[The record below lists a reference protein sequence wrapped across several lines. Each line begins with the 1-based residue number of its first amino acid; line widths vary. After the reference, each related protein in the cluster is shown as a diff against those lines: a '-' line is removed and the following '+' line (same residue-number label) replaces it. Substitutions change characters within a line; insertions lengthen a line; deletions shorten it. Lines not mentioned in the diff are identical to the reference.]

1 MPLGPGL
8 LRLSDGSYRKPLSA
22 DFQIRCMGPLAH
34 WQVTCRF
41 DLSNLPGGHERA
53 LLLYPLPPQASLSVC
68 RVSQESTLGAEPEVR
83 AIDELPADSLPPSPS
98 KTMLETFGGETLPI
112 LSLALDPY
120 LAAYEPGRP
129 LELQLTFSN
138 GLPTVDGRIHLPIPG
153 RVAEALVASGPST
166 VITFQVELED
176 ADELVD
182 EPTGNIELR
191 QRKEGEI
198 LHLEGRTEEATSDL
212 EITFRPGRTEMPVTR
227 LRRGDSHFLFSIF
240 PPTSIPASPQR
251 RDLVFAVDASE
262 NVLDGL
268 FETIREDM
276 CGILRALDDND
287 RFALVT
293 YGRDIDGYM
302 GGDLC
307 DVSQV
312 EEACQW
318 LQNVE
323 PKGRAD
329 VQPLLASIQSLPSEP
344 ERQLCIFLL
353 AAGHVGNEPAILKS
367 LDFDQSDRRYYAVG
381 LGPAVQQAFLRRL
394 ALLTRGRC
402 EVAPDGNC
410 AEALKRLLGQTRAL
424 LAEVTFEGQEGN
436 DAEVDMSSLVPSR
449 MTSLTAEGPVH
460 CMGIGTPDSL
470 RFRSKDETGV
480 FFAGTVNARNTSSP
494 ALEGVWAG
502 LRVRE
507 MIDSVRLSAGAKRKQ
522 LRAEAAALASQHG
535 ILVEDTVL
543 VLESEGG
550 LDVQL
555 SVLPYRWR
563 KVAQQVAK
571 ADEEVAAPAFD
582 WRKGLKARDGLFKGG
597 RMPGAE
603 GDGEGVRHG
612 LRSRAGGAELPGK
625 PSAKAGKP
633 MLDRYSMSA
642 SPSSMEE
649 QVADSDEEIV
659 NEVFPSNELESE
671 AQEQSPG
678 DSQDTP
684 APAGVAQDSME
695 EPPPT
700 TLGAEDPVAETEA
713 NAVDEPVVSLVE
725 SSQPE
730 SEAPVAPV
738 GVEAVAEVADKERP
752 TAQSAPAVAVA
763 IPILGTP
770 IVSFT
775 RDPISEAKVRMESY
789 LEQTESAESR
799 FALAA
804 LAGMPSDV
812 AAGGSELPRILA
824 QTVGH
829 LEKRGYYSAAVSILG
844 MMLRDYPS
852 LEATKKM
859 ESLLVAWAVSL
870 TDDQLPEALHI
881 LGLGGRICPGSESLA
896 ETSRKL
902 HERWSTVAEE
912 RRQLPAVSNWT
923 SMNPPEQPIPS
934 PAQVELLELRQKQET
949 LTAEV
954 ASLRVSLEEK
964 LSALPQLFERLLE
977 SRPVIVAPLAAQS
990 SAAGSDVSDPRPGE
1004 EIALA
1009 DPSVPE
1015 PPPLPDLRLPES
1027 VAEEALLPSLAEP
1040 TGDFTEALV
1049 PVELEPV
1056 SIIPDLV
1063 VGTLS
1068 ALEPAPVASLVQAK
1082 PIEAEP
1088 EEELEEEEGSGEGLN
1103 LTKDE
1108 LLELL
1113 QAEPKDESGHRAVK
1127 TAFPD
1132 AKDRINFYRDLV
1144 RLDPDQPGHSLS
1156 LARAYKDADQTKVA
1170 VVHYQKYL
1178 RSEKDRGV
1186 YHELADAYDE
1196 LGKSNLSVSA
1206 RKAAEL
1212 LN

>member
-68 RVSQESTLGAEPEVR
+68 RLSQESALGPEPEVR
-83 AIDELPADSLPPSPS
+83 ALDELPADSLPPAPS

-138 GLPTVDGRIHLPIPG
+138 GLPTVDGRIRLSIPG

-166 VITFQVELED
+166 VIGFQVELED

-182 EPTGNIELR
+182 EPTSNIELA
-191 QRKEGEI
+191 QRKEGEV
-198 LHLEGRTEEATSDL
+198 LHLHGRSEAATSDL

-262 NVLDGL
+262 NVLGGL
-268 FETIREDM
+268 FEAIREDM

-293 YGRDIDGYM
+293 YGRDIDGYK

-424 LAEVTFEGQEGN
+424 LAEVTFEDQEGN
-436 DAEVDMSSLVPSR
+436 DAEVDMASLVPSR

-480 FFAGTVNARNTSSP
+480 FFAGTVNARNTSNP

-563 KVAQQVAK
+563 KVAQQVVK
-571 ADEEVAAPAFD
+571 ADEEAAPAFD

-603 GDGEGVRHG
+603 GESEGVRHG
-612 LRSRAGGAELPGK
+612 LRSRGGGAEMPGK

-633 MLDRYSMSA
+633 MLDRYSMGA
-642 SPSSMEE
+642 STPSMEE
-649 QVADSDEEIV
+649 EAADSGEDLV
-659 NEVFPSNELESE
+659 TEVFPSNEVETE
-671 AQEQSPG
+671 ADMPSL
-678 DSQDTP
+678 
-684 APAGVAQDSME
+684 AAQGSTE
-695 EPPPT
+695 EPPP
-700 TLGAEDPVAETEA
+700 
-713 NAVDEPVVSLVE
+713 
-725 SSQPE
+725 SSSE
-730 SEAPVAPV
+730 SESPIAEVEAAE
-738 GVEAVAEVADKERP
+738 VEAVAETVDEPVLSTDEPGQPESTEEPSRSEPSSPDAPAVLEAVVEVANTELEP
-752 TAQSAPAVAVA
+752 EPSTPQPAPAVAVA
-763 IPILGTP
+763 VPTLGAP
-770 IVSFT
+770 VVSFT
-775 RDPISEAKVRMESY
+775 RDPIAEAKLRMESY
-789 LEQTESAESR
+789 LEQTESVESR
-799 FALAA
+799 FALSA
-804 LAGMPSDV
+804 LAGMPSEV
-812 AAGGSELPRILA
+812 AATGPELPRILA

-829 LEKRGYYSAAVSILG
+829 LEKRGYYSAAVSVLG
-844 MMLRDYPS
+844 MILRDYPS
-852 LEATKKM
+852 VEASKKM
-859 ESLLVAWAVSL
+859 ESLLIAWATSL
-870 TDDQLPEALHI
+870 SDEQLPEALHI
-881 LGLGGRICPGSESLA
+881 LGLGRRICPGSESLVEA
-896 ETSRKL
+896 SQKL
-902 HERWSTVAEE
+902 AERWSAVAEE
-912 RRQLPAVSNWT
+912 RCRLPAVSNW
-923 SMNPPEQPIPS
+923 SRMNSPEQPIPS
-934 PAQVELLELRQKQET
+934 PSQIELLELRQKQEA

-954 ASLRVSLEEK
+954 ASLRTSLEEK

-977 SRPVIVAPLAAQS
+977 SRPEAAQTPTHGSSVAPVPESPPLPAKESRPLDLPLPEPGAE
-990 SAAGSDVSDPRPGE
+990 AAGSAEEPLPVLIPLPGE
-1004 EIALA
+1004 SLEAKLEP
-1009 DPSVPE
+1009 DPIV
-1015 PPPLPDLRLPES
+1015 PDL
-1027 VAEEALLPSLAEP
+1027 AA
-1040 TGDFTEALV
+1040 
-1049 PVELEPV
+1049 
-1056 SIIPDLV
+1056 
-1063 VGTLS
+1063 GTLS
-1068 ALEPAPVASLVQAK
+1068 ALEPEPMTISDPVVPLAEPVQTGS
-1082 PIEAEP
+1082 EP
-1088 EEELEEEEGSGEGLN
+1088 EEDSGEGLN

-1144 RLDPDQPGHSLS
+1144 RIDPDQPGHSLA

-1178 RSEKDRGV
+1178 RSEKDRAV